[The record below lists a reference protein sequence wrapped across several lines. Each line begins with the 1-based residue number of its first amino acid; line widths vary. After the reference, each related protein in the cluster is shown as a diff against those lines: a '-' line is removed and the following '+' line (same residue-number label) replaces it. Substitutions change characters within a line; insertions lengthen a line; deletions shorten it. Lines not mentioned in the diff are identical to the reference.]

1 MSHISSPDCYYQ
13 PGTYNPHQ
21 PRKADVTFGCLQ
33 RIWLVASY
41 NPHQPRKADVT
52 SGISDRLN
60 RINPYNPHQPR
71 KADVTQGRL
80 VDELN
85 KRLLTTLINPKR
97 LMSHSFL
104 GWFWVQ
110 VNLTTLINPERLM
123 SLPIVGMVDDCRLT
137 TLISPERLMSPELST
152 TLIQQAFH
160 PWRSRTCSLAD
171 KFISSE

>member
-33 RIWLVASY
+33 RIWLVASYNPHQPRKADVTSAGNCLAYPPVTY

-104 GWFWVQ
+104 GWF
-110 VNLTTLINPERLM
+110 
-123 SLPIVGMVDDCRLT
+123 
-137 TLISPERLMSPELST
+137 
-152 TLIQQAFH
+152 
-160 PWRSRTCSLAD
+160 
-171 KFISSE
+171 